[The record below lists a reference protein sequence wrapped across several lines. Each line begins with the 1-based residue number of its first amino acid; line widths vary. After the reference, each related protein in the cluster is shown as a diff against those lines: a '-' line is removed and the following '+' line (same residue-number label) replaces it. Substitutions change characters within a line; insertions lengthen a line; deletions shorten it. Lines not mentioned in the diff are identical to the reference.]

1 MERIGV
7 IGLGRM
13 GSAMARRLMGAGVDV
28 TGWTRSGRGV
38 DGVVKDNER
47 FPPRGR
53 KLRCVPS
60 EALEHRSDGNRRNRS
75 RTGWASWTS
84 AAGLRRR
91 IS

>member
-38 DGVVKDNER
+38 DGVLS
-47 FPPRGR
+47 PRIG
-53 KLRCVPS
+53 
-60 EALEHRSDGNRRNRS
+60 E
-75 RTGWASWTS
+75 
-84 AAGLRRR
+84 
-91 IS
+91 